1 MAKRGNLLS
10 GTGAA
15 ATGRAQAMQAAEWA
29 EREGAMRQRLP
40 LASIQPRPGG
50 DTRPLN
56 PAHIVDLAES
66 IDAVGLIEPLAVDSD
81 SHLLAGAHRL
91 AALQLLAK
99 SDPEARVQAWL
110 HATGL
115 DALRRLPSITAERA
129 ERLRALS
136 AWEAT
141 EVPVIVFPFR
151 ATEDPAR
158 ALAVET
164 TENTQRRA
172 YTREEVLSLVQRLR
186 TAGYIE
192 RDGRPRVG
200 ERALRPALSV
210 ILRKSPNTIR
220 RLLGVLND
228 TSKTCPDGQVSDL
241 DRARHM
247 LLTAIERY
255 RQALSL
261 HGEVHPNLQ
270 AALGTLEQLLVAEI
284 PVKTKTET
292 S

>member
-15 ATGRAQAMQAAEWA
+15 AAGRAQAKQAAEWS
-29 EREGAMRQRLP
+29 EREGAIRQKLS
-40 LASIQPRPGG
+40 LDSIQPRPGG

-56 PAHIVDLAES
+56 PGHVVDLAES

-81 SHLLAGAHRL
+81 GHLLAGAHRL
-91 AALQLLAK
+91 VALQILAER
-99 SDPEARVQAWL
+99 DPEARVHAWL

-115 DALRRLPSITAERA
+115 DALSRLPVSAAERA
-129 ERLRALS
+129 NRLKAL
-136 AWEAT
+136 AT
-141 EVPVIVFPFR
+141 LETAEVPVIVFPFR
-151 ATEDPAR
+151 AAEDPAR

-164 TENTQRRA
+164 TENTQRRP

-186 TAGYIE
+186 VAGYVE
-192 RDGRPRVG
+192 RDGRPKTG
-200 ERALRPALSV
+200 EKALRPALSV

-241 DRARHM
+241 ERARH
-247 LLTAIERY
+247 T
-255 RQALSL
+255 
-261 HGEVHPNLQ
+261 
-270 AALGTLEQLLVAEI
+270 LLVAVDRYRRAVSQHASM
-284 PVKTKTET
+284 PAKLGTTLKTLERLLATEASVEPKTE